1 MQLESKILARLAE
14 LINKIALEEEGEA
27 AAGNTT
33 AAFDVYQTPFSF
45 SKGKDQKKKHDKKLA
60 DLAHGQVVAE
70 NRWLEMRNNP
80 DYSPKQKIGLGI
92 REVRKQI
99 DEIEKFMKWYG
110 MLKHE
115 NNLSNE
121 SFWKRTNKHIYRIK
135 ERLGKLG
142 VHLNELQ
149 LDPKQFRKDME
160 ALIHKYGLQ
169 TYDEIKNLPNGGYAI
184 LFGDIKE
191 AERMRNL
198 GRPIFKA
205 YGFEDINSRTT
216 LKGGALILKKI

>member
-1 MQLESKILARLAE
+1 MQLESKYLKKLSELIKILAT
-14 LINKIALEEEGEA
+14 EEDGA

-33 AAFDVYQTPFSF
+33 AAFDIYQTPFSF
-45 SKGKDQKKKHDKKLA
+45 SNGKKQKKKQDKKLA
-60 DLAHGQVVAE
+60 DLAHGQIVSE
-70 NRWLEMRNNP
+70 NRWLEMRNNAE
-80 DYSPKQKIGLGI
+80 YSPKQKIGLGI

-121 SFWKRTNKHIYRIK
+121 SFWKRTNSHIYKIK
-135 ERLGKLG
+135 ERLGRLG
-142 VHLNELQ
+142 NYVNELQ
-149 LDPKQFRKDME
+149 QDPKQFRKDME
-160 ALIHKYGLQ
+160 SLIQKYGLQ
-169 TYDEIKNLPNGGYAI
+169 TYDEIKSLQNGGYAI
-184 LFGDIKE
+184 LFKDVKE
-191 AERMRNL
+191 AVRMRNL

-205 YGFEDINSRTT
+205 YGFEDINAKST